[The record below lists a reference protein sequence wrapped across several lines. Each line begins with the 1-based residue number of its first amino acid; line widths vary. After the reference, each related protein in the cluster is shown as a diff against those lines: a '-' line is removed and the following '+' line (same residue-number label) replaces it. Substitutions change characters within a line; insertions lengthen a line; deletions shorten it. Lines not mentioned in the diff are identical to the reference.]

1 MKKYGIFQVIAIIV
15 LFTGILFAKKTVHET
30 KTAIDK
36 NGLTYEFVT
45 NDPTATRIYTLKN
58 GLKIYLSV
66 NKDEPRILGFIA
78 VRAGSKNDPAE
89 TTGLAHYFEHL
100 MFKGTDEIGT
110 INWEKEKPLIEE
122 ISALFELHK
131 NTADPELKKKIYAKI
146 DSVSVLASGYA
157 SPGEYDKMVSY
168 IGASGTN
175 AWTSFEETV
184 YTNEIPSNEL
194 ERWLKIESE
203 RFSKPV
209 FRLFHTELETVYEE
223 FNMSQDRDGSR
234 MFDALLS
241 GIYQKHQY
249 GTQTTLGKGEHLK
262 NPSMVNIMKFFDTYY
277 VPNNMA
283 VCLSGD
289 LDYEVALTLIEK
301 YWGKYESKPVPEF
314 KAAVEAEIK
323 EPVAKEVF
331 GPESESVMFGFRF
344 GGSKSGDRK
353 YIDAI
358 NTILSNG
365 KAGLIDIE
373 LIQKQKVLSA
383 YSWTWQKN
391 DYSEHIFGGT
401 PREGQT
407 LEDVRDLLLA
417 QIERIKKGDFDE
429 WILEAAV
436 NNFRLE
442 MIRHYEENYRAYS
455 FVNSFITNES
465 WEKYLTYIDELEK
478 LKKKDIVE
486 FAKKNYRNNYV
497 IVYKREGQDSTIMKV
512 QKPDISPVIMN
523 KDTVSHFFTSLKKES
538 PDGIDPVFVNFKEL
552 IKEKKIGGGADLK
565 YIKNEKNEL
574 FSLYYLVETGTNID
588 PAYKNALDYLDYLG
602 TKKFSPEKFK
612 QELFKNG
619 LNIYFWSG
627 GNRTYI
633 TISGL
638 DKSLE
643 KGLELMYD
651 LMMNARSDGKAY
663 GDYVKGVVKQRD
675 DNKKD
680 KDIVFWSALY
690 SYAVY
695 GENSP
700 FKKAVPTAEL
710 ETKDPAE
717 LLKLVKGLLETK
729 HSILYY
735 GPRNIDG
742 VAKAISK
749 KQPKV
754 KKYNDPPEPYRPEE
768 QATDVPKVLFVNF
781 DMVQMNLVMLSKL
794 GKLDIEKLPMIKV
807 FNEYFDGGMSR
818 LVFQEIREAQGLAYA
833 AGASY
838 SVPDHPKGSHYLFTY
853 IMTQPDKFAP
863 AIKSMDSLLNNM
875 PKIDKNFSDSVENL
889 RKGISTQR
897 IIKSG
902 IFWNWIQNKD
912 KGISYDIR
920 ETVYKEAGEISLDK
934 MYEFYEKEVRGKKYF
949 YLIMADRKNMNFE
962 ELEKLGK
969 VEELSLEQIF
979 GY

>member
-1 MKKYGIFQVIAIIV
+1 MKKYGKLTAIAFLA
-15 LFTGILFAKKTVHET
+15 LFIGGAMAKKTVYET
-30 KTAIDK
+30 RTDRDG
-36 NGLTYEFVT
+36 NGYIYEYVT
-45 NDPTATRIYTLKN
+45 NDPTATRVYTLEN
-58 GLKIYLSV
+58 GLKVYLSV
-66 NKDEPRILGFIA
+66 NSDEPKVLGFIA

-110 INWEKEKPLIEE
+110 INWEKEKPLIDE
-122 ISALFELHK
+122 ISSLFEQHK
-131 NTADPELKKKIYAKI
+131 NTTDPELKKKIYAKI
-146 DSVSVLASGYA
+146 DSVSVVASSYA

-203 RFSKPV
+203 RFSRPV

-234 MFDALLS
+234 MFDAFLS
-241 GIYQKHQY
+241 GIYENHPY

-262 NPSMVNIMKFFDTYY
+262 NPSMVNIMNFFDTYY

-283 VCLSGD
+283 VCMSGD
-289 LDYEVALTLIEK
+289 LNYDKTILLIDR
-301 YWGKYESKPVPEF
+301 YWGKFQSKTVPEF
-314 KAAVEAEIK
+314 KAPEEKKIETPIV
-323 EPVAKEVF
+323 KEVF

-344 GGSKSGDRK
+344 GGSKSSDRK

-358 NTILSNG
+358 NTIMSNG

-383 YSWTWQKN
+383 YSWTWSKN

-407 LEDVRDLLLA
+407 LEDVRDLLLS
-417 QIERIKKGDFDE
+417 QIERIKKGDFED

-436 NNFRLE
+436 NNYRLE
-442 MIRHYEENYRAYS
+442 IIRHYEENYRAYS
-455 FVNSFITNES
+455 FVNSFITGES

-486 FAKKNYRNNYV
+486 FAKKHYRDNYV
-497 IVYKREGQDSTIMKV
+497 IVYKREGADSTIMKV
-512 QKPDISPVIMN
+512 DKPDISPVVMN
-523 KDTVSHFFTSLKKES
+523 KDTLSDFFSSIKKNDPE
-538 PDGIDPVFVNFKEL
+538 DIEPVFVNFKEL
-552 IKEKKIGGGADLK
+552 IKEKNIGDGAGLK
-565 YIKNEKNEL
+565 YIKNKTNEL

-588 PAYKNALDYLDYLG
+588 PRYKNALEYLDYLG
-602 TKKFSPEKFK
+602 TDKFSPEKFK

-627 GNRTYI
+627 ENRTYI

-638 DKSLE
+638 DRSLE
-643 KGLELMYD
+643 KGLNLMYG
-651 LMMNARSDGKAY
+651 LMMNAKPDKKAY
-663 GDYVKGVVKQRD
+663 DDYVNGVKKQRD
-675 DNKKD
+675 DSKKD
-680 KDIVFWSALY
+680 KDVVFWSALY
-690 SYAVY
+690 SYAIY

-700 FKKAVPTAEL
+700 FRKSVPTSEL

-717 LLKLVKGLLETK
+717 LLKLVRGLLETR

-735 GPRNIDG
+735 GPREIDG
-742 VAKAISK
+742 VAKAILK
-749 KQPKV
+749 KQPKI
-754 KKYNDPPEPYRPEE
+754 KKYAEPPKPYRPE
-768 QATDVPKVLFVNF
+768 QISTDEPKVYFVNF
-781 DMVQMNLVMLSKL
+781 DMVQMNLIMLSKL
-794 GKLDIEKLPMIKV
+794 GMLSVEKFPMIKV

-833 AGASY
+833 TGASY
-838 SVPDHPKGSHYLFTY
+838 TTPSYPEGHHYLFTY
-853 IMTQPDKFAP
+853 IMTQPDKFDP
-863 AIKSMDSLLNNM
+863 ALSSMDKLLNSM
-875 PKIDKNFSDSVENL
+875 PKIDKNFRDSVANIK
-889 RKGISTQR
+889 KGISTER
-897 IIKSG
+897 IIKSN
-902 IFWNWIQNKD
+902 IFWTWLNNSD
-912 KGISYDIR
+912 RGIEHDIR
-920 ETVYKEAGEISLDK
+920 KTVYDSIGSISLDQ
-934 MYEFYEKEVRGKKYF
+934 MYDFYEKEVKGKKF
-949 YLIMADRKNMNFE
+949 VYLIMSDRNKMNFY
-962 ELEKLGK
+962 ELNKLGK
-969 VEELSLEQIF
+969 VEEVSLEQIF